1 MELKDYLKTNKITQT
16 KFVET
21 LAEKDLIIT
30 QGAINKW
37 VNGDRI
43 PRKKEMSIIYK
54 STNGQVTPN
63 DFYKLGI
70 YL

>member
-16 KFVET
+16 KFVEA
-21 LAEKDLIIT
+21 LAGKGLIIT